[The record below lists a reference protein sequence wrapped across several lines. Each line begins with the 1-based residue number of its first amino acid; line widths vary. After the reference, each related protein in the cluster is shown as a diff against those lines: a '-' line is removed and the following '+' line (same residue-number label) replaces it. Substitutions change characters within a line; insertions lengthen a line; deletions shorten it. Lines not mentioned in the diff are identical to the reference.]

1 MHDTLPRATK
11 VLPAGSFTADAEV
24 MLDFD
29 DRFRRRKRYETAGG
43 IPFVLDLAEAQVLR
57 DGDGLLLDDG
67 RAILV
72 RAADEPLIEVRA
84 ASALALVRLAWH
96 LGNRHLPA
104 ELQADRILIREDHV
118 IEAMLRGLGATL
130 VRVRSPFNPEG
141 GAYGEHNRSSH
152 QHYREHGHH
161 RDDHGHGHDHDHG
174 HDHGHDHD
182 HREKHPHH
190 HHGG

>member
-24 MLDFD
+24 RLDFD

-67 RAILV
+67 RAVLV
-72 RAADEPLIEVRA
+72 RAAEETLVEVRA
-84 ASALALVRLAWH
+84 TSPSHLVRLAWH
-96 LGNRHLPA
+96 IGNRHLPA

-118 IEAMLRGLGATL
+118 IEAMLRGLGATVTK
-130 VRVRSPFNPEG
+130 VRAPFNPEG

-152 QHYREHGHH
+152 QPFREHGQDHH
-161 RDDHGHGHDHDHG
+161 S

-182 HREKHPHH
+182 HDHRHDHDHGHGHH
-190 HHGG
+190 HHHRHGD